1 MPKSTDTPQ
10 PPKTGPMGNGGP
22 VKMTV
27 EKPKNFKKSLG
38 QLLSVLKPHWGSIL
52 ISIALTIIATVFSI
66 LSPKFLGNMTDSI
79 VNDFMAMREY
89 SALQEQSPPDSSL
102 DTTDMIQKPVFHYEN
117 LAKIALLLIILY
129 IISSVAN
136 YLSMWFFVNVIQ
148 KMVYTLRERLS
159 HKINRMPMGYF
170 DAHQYGDVLSR
181 ITNDVDT
188 LAQSLNQ
195 ISGQAVSSVIT
206 VIGFLVMMLI
216 ISWKLTLIA
225 VVVVPLS
232 LACVT
237 FITKR
242 SQKYFKNQQTY
253 LGYLNGHVE
262 ENYAGQTIVKAFSGE
277 KKAEKVFDDVN
288 THLYESSRKSQFL
301 SGLMMPL
308 MHFISNLGYVATA
321 VLGGWLAFQGR
332 LSIGSIQAFIQYMGQ
347 FNQPLVQLGQIANLL
362 QSTVA
367 AAERVFD
374 FLEEKEEKAD
384 LPNPV
389 QLGKIKGEVTFD
401 KVHFAYEEGKPI
413 IKHFSAHIQPG
424 QQVAIVGPTG
434 AGKTTIVNLLMRF
447 YDPQSGT
454 ISIDGV
460 DTQQMK
466 RADVRACFG
475 MVLQDTW
482 LFNGTI
488 AENLKYGKS
497 DATDSQ
503 IKAVAKSAYVDH
515 VIESLPKG
523 YQTEI
528 GEESENI
535 SIGEKQLLTIARA
548 MLADAPMLI
557 LDEATSSVDTRT
569 EILIQKAMEK
579 LMKGRTSFVIAH
591 RLSTIKNADVILVMK
606 EGDIVEQGNHE
617 ELLTKGGFY
626 AQLYNSQFVE
636 G

>member
-1 MPKSTDTPQ
+1 
-10 PPKTGPMGNGGP
+10 
-22 VKMTV
+22 MTV

-389 QLGKIKGEVTFD
+389 QLGKIKWEVTFD

-482 LFNGTI
+482 LFNWTI